1 MPNRIYQ
8 TDQSLWEKIR
18 TGDVNALRDLH
29 ERYFMPLCLFARK
42 SVKQMP
48 VSEELV
54 SNCFLRLWESRKTIA
69 IHHSVRAYLYFM
81 VRNQSIDYL
90 RSNKSAETV
99 SERELPEIPSEEEMN
114 QEEFYASLYHAI
126 AKLPEQRRQILE
138 LAAFDSLS
146 YRQIAE
152 RLNISINTVKTQ
164 MGRAYHALKEEL
176 GSKRMT
182 FILSIFFKAGNSH

>member
-1 MPNRIYQ
+1 MQQ
-8 TDQSLWEKIR
+8 TDQSLWEQIR
-18 TGDVNALRDLH
+18 TGDVNALRHLH
-29 ERYFMPLCLFARK
+29 QRYFMALCLFAQK
-42 SVKQMP
+42 SLKQLP
-48 VSEELV
+48 VAEELV
-54 SNCFLRLWESRKTIA
+54 STCFLRLWENRQHID
-69 IHHSVRAYLYFM
+69 IRHSVRAYLYFM

-90 RSNKSAETV
+90 RANKSAELLAKH
-99 SERELPEIPSEEEMN
+99 ELPEIATEEEMN

-126 AKLPEQRRQILE
+126 AKLPEQRRHILE

-152 RLNISINTVKTQ
+152 RLDISINTVKTQ
-164 MGRAYHALKEEL
+164 MGRAYHFLKEEL